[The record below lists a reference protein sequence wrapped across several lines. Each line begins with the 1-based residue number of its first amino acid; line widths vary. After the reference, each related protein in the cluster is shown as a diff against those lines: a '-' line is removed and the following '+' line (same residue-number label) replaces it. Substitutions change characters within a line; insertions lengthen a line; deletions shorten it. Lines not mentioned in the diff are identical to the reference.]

1 MKQVWDHEF
10 IDSMIEEIERLEEEN
25 RLLKTGFGKYVAG
38 HRPGE
43 ETWSSYDQQALELAC
58 GYENPVGENQ

>member
-1 MKQVWDHEF
+1 MKQVGDHEF
-10 IDSMIEEIERLEEEN
+10 IDTIIKRLEEEN